1 MGCKGT
7 LNSKDV
13 PISNVIQ
20 RTEELLFGKGK
31 IERMGFS
38 GPNPSQLR
46 SKGLDDETGRDTTE
60 PNRETNTLSQGK

>member
-20 RTEELLFGKGK
+20 RTEELLFGKDK
-31 IERMGFS
+31 IERMGLS
-38 GPNPSQLR
+38 GEV
-46 SKGLDDETGRDTTE
+46 KGA
-60 PNRETNTLSQGK
+60 